1 MMAKRTNSWSRA
13 LVFISA
19 LPLTSCVALGKIF
32 NYSKP
37 QFLYPSNGVKT
48 SQALEEEMATDSSI
62 LAWKIPWPGEPD
74 GSIIVH
80 VVFTKS
86 WTQLSMHTIIE
97 KYNYLVLTE
106 STP

>member
-1 MMAKRTNSWSRA
+1 
-13 LVFISA
+13 
-19 LPLTSCVALGKIF
+19 
-32 NYSKP
+32 
-37 QFLYPSNGVKT
+37 
-48 SQALEEEMATDSSI
+48 MATDSSI